1 MNQGHRI
8 EVQRT
13 AKEEKADLRVKSQ
26 KKLDHIHDHMEVL
39 LRSELPRLLM
49 WKLIFQ
55 LLAEEYRM
63 RRGSAESLSLGS

>member
-13 AKEEKADLRVKSQ
+13 AKEEQADLRVTGQ
-26 KKLDHIHDHMEVL
+26 KKLDHIHDHIEVL

-49 WKLIFQ
+49 WKLILQ

-63 RRGSAESLSLGS
+63 RRKR

>member
-1 MNQGHRI
+1 MNQGHRT

-13 AKEEKADLRVKSQ
+13 AKEEKADLRVKGQ
-26 KKLDHIHDHMEVL
+26 KKLDHIHDHIQAL

-49 WKLIFQ
+49 LKLIFQ

-63 RRGSAESLSLGS
+63 RRKR

>member
-13 AKEEKADLRVKSQ
+13 AKEEQADLRVNGQ
-26 KKLDHIHDHMEVL
+26 KKLDHIHDHIEVL

-49 WKLIFQ
+49 RKLILQ

-63 RRGSAESLSLGS
+63 RRKR